1 MISKNSKRLNK
12 EFNWCSSKNTFV
24 KVGKESYID
33 YMDEAL
39 SDLNSAAKEENEK
52 WAITKAYQALFL
64 ACNALLV
71 RKLGFYSKDHGCV
84 IVALLKH
91 SIVTEE
97 KLARINAMLEQ
108 KKKLFSELRPRMNFF
123 DEISNIRITRNKYL
137 YLPRTQRKLKVS
149 AKGVIEEV
157 KEIIRI
163 LGEEE

>member
-1 MISKNSKRLNK
+1 MIPKNISKLNK
-12 EFNWCSSKNTFV
+12 EFNRCSSKNTFV

-33 YMDEAL
+33 YMNEAL
-39 SDLNSAAKEENEK
+39 SDLNSAEKEGNEK

-71 RKLGFYSKDHGCV
+71 KKLGFYSKDHGCV

-91 SIVTEE
+91 GIVSEE
-97 KLARINAMLEQ
+97 KLEKITSMLEQ
-108 KKKLFSELRPRMNFF
+108 KKKMFSELRPKNSFF
-123 DEISNIRITRNKYL
+123 EEISNIRIARNKYL
-137 YLPRTQRKLKVS
+137 YLPQTQRKLKVS

>member
-1 MISKNSKRLNK
+1 MPKNNKRLDK
-12 EFNWCSSKNTFV
+12 EFNWCSSKKTFV

-39 SDLNSAAKEENEK
+39 SDLNSADKENNEK

-71 RKLGFYSKDHGCV
+71 KKLGFYSKDHGCV
-84 IVALLKH
+84 IVALLRHK
-91 SIVTEE
+91 IVTEE
-97 KLARINAMLEQ
+97 KLVKINVMLEE
-108 KKKLFSELRPRMNFF
+108 KKKLFSELRPKTNFF
-123 DEISNIRITRNKYL
+123 EEISNIRVTRNKYL
-137 YLPRTQRKLKVS
+137 YLPQTQRKLKIS